1 MLAFEMPRNLPRV
14 AVGPRLPDRPLN
26 EQVRQRLV
34 EGIAAGEWAPGT
46 AIPTESALAA
56 AFGVAIGT
64 VRKAVDGLVAEGLLV
79 RRQGKGTFVTA
90 HDSGR
95 LLFYFFHVVPREGIK
110 TYPEVR
116 TVAFRRERADPQ
128 SARALDIAPLDKVIR
143 IRNLLSLGKGERF
156 PVIVDDI
163 TLPAT
168 LFPGLTE
175 RIFLARVNT
184 IYHLYQSRYGINVLR
199 TDERLRATIAAGDI
213 AQVLGVTAGAPLLEI
228 RRVAL
233 TFRDRP
239 VELRISRVNTARH
252 DYHHTLGKGEPR

>member
-1 MLAFEMPRNLPRV
+1 MPRASSPPL
-14 AVGPRLPDRPLN
+14 AVGPAPVDRPLHA
-26 EQVRQRLV
+26 QVRQRLL
-34 EGIAAGEWAPGT
+34 EGISTGEWPAGT
-46 AIPTESALAA
+46 AIPTESALAG
-56 AFGVAIGT
+56 AFGVSIGT
-64 VRKAVDGLVAEGLLV
+64 IRKAVDGLVAEGLLV

-95 LLFYFFHVVPREGIK
+95 LLFYFFHIEPREGIK
-110 TYPEVR
+110 TYPELG
-116 TVAFRRERADPQ
+116 TVDFRRDRAGPAA
-128 SARALDIAPLDKVIR
+128 ARALAIAPLDKVIR
-143 IRNLLSLGKGERF
+143 IRNLLSLGGD

-163 TLPAT
+163 TLPAA

-175 RIFLARVNT
+175 RIFLARENT

-199 TDERLRATIAAGDI
+199 TDERLRATPASADV
-213 AQVLGVTAGAPLLEI
+213 AQLLGVNAGPPLLEV

-233 TFRDRP
+233 SFRDRP